1 MYEDGT
7 LQSFFHSEKSP
18 WWAVNKSKEPC
29 RGRLLM
35 AFVPHTDQIPN
46 VLIPESRGKTTVHD
60 RINYRIEDFSVANP
74 PRKPKLPITAV
85 HDFSGEKRFVYR
97 AKKRPVVV
105 ISLGGPEVPKS
116 LRPGTKPK
124 WQTAP
129 TMLVAPYYGSEMT
142 NLRAGWH
149 GALVERIQRCEYP
162 QYMWEKLPIN
172 DPPRESIL
180 KLDHIQPLGRHYKSY
195 EVTDYVLCDDALDV
209 LNDWLIW
216 LTRNEM
222 PKDSYLLEI
231 RKSLLEVNGSHLS
244 E

>member
-1 MYEDGT
+1 M
-7 LQSFFHSEKSP
+7 S
-18 WWAVNKSKEPC
+18 
-29 RGRLLM
+29 
-35 AFVPHTDQIPN
+35 
-46 VLIPESRGKTTVHD
+46 
-60 RINYRIEDFSVANP
+60 
-74 PRKPKLPITAV
+74 LP
-85 HDFSGEKRFVYR
+85 SGEKRFVYR

-116 LRPGTKPK
+116 LRPGTKPE

-129 TMLVAPYYGSEMT
+129 TMLVAPYYGSERN